1 MEHMVEDI
9 RELKGE
15 VKELDNRVTDIEM
28 KQVKSDSLYER
39 VVESQNELSKSN
51 KLLVETLTDV
61 KFTMVEMKH
70 SIENS
75 NKEIVDM
82 KKDISNIKD
91 TVQEEKQSRM
101 IDCNEV
107 VKEDAKKKL
116 SPVTKGALYGV
127 GGTGVILALIEV
139 IKMLIE
145 TLGK

>member
-1 MEHMVEDI
+1 MEHMIEDI
-9 RELKGE
+9 KELKGE

-28 KQVKSDSLYER
+28 KQVKSDSIYER
-39 VVESQNELSKSN
+39 VVDSQNELTKSN
-51 KLLVETLTDV
+51 KLLVETLTGI

-107 VKEDAKKKL
+107 VKEDIKKKL
-116 SPVTKGALYGV
+116 TPTKVALYGA
-127 GGTGVILALIEV
+127 GGTGVVLALIEV

>member
-1 MEHMVEDI
+1 MEHMIEDI
-9 RELKGE
+9 KELKGD
-15 VKELDNRVTDIEM
+15 VKELDNRVTDVEI

-61 KFTMVEMKH
+61 KFTMVEMKY

-91 TVQEEKQSRM
+91 TVQEEKKSRM

-107 VKEDAKKKL
+107 VKEDIKKKL
-116 SPVTKGALYGV
+116 SPVAKGALYGA
-127 GGTGVILALIEV
+127 GGTGVVLALIEV
-139 IKMLIE
+139 IKMLIN
-145 TLGK
+145 LIGK

>member
-1 MEHMVEDI
+1 MEHMIEDI
-9 RELKGE
+9 KELKSD
-15 VKELDNRVTDIEM
+15 VKELDNRVTDVEI

-61 KFTMVEMKH
+61 KFTMVEMKY

-91 TVQEEKQSRM
+91 TVQEEKKSRM

-107 VKEDAKKKL
+107 VKEDIKKKL
-116 SPVTKGALYGV
+116 SPVAKGALYGA
-127 GGTGVILALIEV
+127 GGTGVVLALIEV
-139 IKMLIE
+139 IKMLIN
-145 TLGK
+145 LIGK

>member
-9 RELKGE
+9 KELKGE

-116 SPVTKGALYGV
+116 SPATKAALYGA

-139 IKMLIE
+139 IKILIE